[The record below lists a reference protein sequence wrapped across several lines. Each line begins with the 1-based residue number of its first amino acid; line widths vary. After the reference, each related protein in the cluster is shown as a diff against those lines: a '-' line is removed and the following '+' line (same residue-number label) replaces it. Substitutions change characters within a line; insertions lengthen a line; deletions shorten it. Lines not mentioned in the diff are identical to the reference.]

1 MKFQS
6 TKLFDGYSA
15 CFRQWKADGT
25 HCKYLHGYAV
35 SFRVWFEGEL
45 DERNWVW
52 DFGGM
57 KRAKHKIGGR
67 SPKDF
72 FTYLLDHTTIVA
84 ADDPYLDKFVQMD
97 KEGIIQLRVLPAT
110 GCERF
115 AEYLYRQ
122 INRFLKEETNGRVRA
137 VKVEV
142 YEHDRN
148 SASYMETQNTTKQEE
163 MLSLYDYLGRPAG
176 SELGKK
182 VAEVATKLKV
192 SINVREVQTK
202 TYKGQVLLYPK
213 SFLESYFKPK
223 TTNPILN

>member
-1 MKFQS
+1 MRATTIRNVEDAETTNSYLLNTTTGGKCKS
-6 TKLFDGYSA
+6 IYLLSLTDLDGRIIGVMGIHYIE
-15 CFRQWKADGT
+15 K
-25 HCKYLHGYAV
+25 
-35 SFRVWFEGEL
+35 
-45 DERNWVW
+45 
-52 DFGGM
+52 
-57 KRAKHKIGGR
+57 KHKIGGK

-84 ADDPYLDKFVQMD
+84 SDDPYLDKFVQMD
-97 KEGIIQLRVLPAT
+97 KDGIIQLRVLPAT

-122 INRFLKEETNGRVRA
+122 INRFLKEETKGRVRA
-137 VKVEV
+137 IKVEV

-223 TTNPILN
+223 TVTPELLF